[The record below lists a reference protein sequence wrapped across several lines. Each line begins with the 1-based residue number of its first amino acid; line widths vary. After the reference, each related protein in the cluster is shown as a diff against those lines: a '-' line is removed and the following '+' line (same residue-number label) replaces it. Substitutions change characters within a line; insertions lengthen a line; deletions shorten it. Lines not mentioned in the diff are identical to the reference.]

1 MNCMNETVTI
11 QCLQEVCFSKS
22 SECSGAGGSIAAGV
36 IVTALIAAAISVII
50 HLALRIWFYRQRM
63 VKGRRTSAKKKSKEI
78 YEVTYGISTQSDG
91 IEITPNVMHRVSTV
105 GNETTPN
112 EECGVPTDGIETAPN
127 EVYGINANT

>member
-1 MNCMNETVTI
+1 MNETVTI

-22 SECSGAGGSIAAGV
+22 SEYSGAEGSIAAGV

-50 HLALRIWFYRQRM
+50 HLSLCIWFYRPRM
-63 VKGRRTSAKKKSKEI
+63 GKRRRIGAKKKSKDI
-78 YEVTYGISTQSDG
+78 CEVTYGISTQSDG